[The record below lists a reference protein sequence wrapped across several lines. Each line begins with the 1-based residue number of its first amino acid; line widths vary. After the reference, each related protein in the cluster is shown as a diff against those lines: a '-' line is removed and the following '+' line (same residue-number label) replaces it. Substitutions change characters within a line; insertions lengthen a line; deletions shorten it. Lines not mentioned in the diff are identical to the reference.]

1 MNVKLI
7 VTYDPAHISSCTESV
22 RNVIAAVGGAKPAFL
37 KSKYHGIFLI
47 AVPKPKEVVKKLKAL
62 SKKNKDIFG
71 KTYRYIPVDKWV
83 SSKVTDMAKAIKSL
97 VPKIGVNEKWKMDL
111 EKRYYDKYDYNEL
124 ILKLTEVVNR
134 EKIDLKK
141 PKKIIKVEIVG
152 GNAAITL
159 LEPDE
164 FLLVS

>member
-7 VTYDPAHISSCTESV
+7 VTYDPAHISSSTEIVKNVMSV
-22 RNVIAAVGGAKPAFL
+22 VGAKPAFL

-47 AVPKPKEVVKKLKAL
+47 NVSKPKEVVKKLKAL
-62 SKKNKDIFG
+62 SKKNKDLFG

-83 SSKVTDMAKAIKSL
+83 SSKVTDMTKAIKSL

-111 EKRYYDKYDYNEL
+111 EKRYYNKYDYNEL
-124 ILKLTEVVNR
+124 ILKLTEIVNR

-152 GNAAITL
+152 SNAAITL

-164 FLLVS
+164 LLLVS

>member
-7 VTYDPAHISSCTESV
+7 ITYDPAHISSCTESV
-22 RNVIAAVGGAKPAFL
+22 KKLMDTIGAKPTFL

-47 AVPKPKEVVKKLKAL
+47 DVSKPKEVVKKLKAL
-62 SKKNKDIFG
+62 SKKNKELFG
-71 KTYRYIPVDKWV
+71 KTYRYIPVGKWV

-97 VPKIGVNEKWKMDL
+97 VPKIGLNEKWKMDL
-111 EKRYYDKYDYNEL
+111 EKRYYHKYDYNEL

-141 PKKIIKVEIVG
+141 PQKIIKVEIIG
-152 GNAAITL
+152 SRAAITL

-164 FLLVS
+164 LF

>member
-7 VTYDPAHISSCTESV
+7 ITYDPAHISSCTESV
-22 RNVIAAVGGAKPAFL
+22 KKLMDTIGAKLTFL

-47 AVPKPKEVVKKLKAL
+47 NVSKPKEVVKKLKAL
-62 SKKNKDIFG
+62 SKKNKELFG

-83 SSKVTDMAKAIKSL
+83 SSKVTDMVKAIKSL
-97 VPKIGVNEKWKMDL
+97 VPKIGLNEKWKMDL
-111 EKRYYDKYDYNEL
+111 EKRYYHKYDYNEL

-141 PKKIIKVEIVG
+141 PQKIIKVEIVG
-152 GNAAITL
+152 SGAAITL

-164 FLLVS
+164 LLLIS

>member
-7 VTYDPAHISSCTESV
+7 ITYDPAHISSCTESV
-22 RNVIAAVGGAKPAFL
+22 KKLMDTIGAKPTFL

-47 AVPKPKEVVKKLKAL
+47 NVPRPKEVIKKLKAL
-62 SKKNKDIFG
+62 SKKNKELFG

-83 SSKVTDMAKAIKSL
+83 SSKVTDMVKAIKSL
-97 VPKIGVNEKWKMDL
+97 VPKIGLNEKWKMDL
-111 EKRYYDKYDYNEL
+111 GKRYYHKYDYNEL

-141 PKKIIKVEIVG
+141 PQKIIKVEIIG
-152 GNAAITL
+152 SSAAITL

-164 FLLVS
+164 LLLIS

>member
-7 VTYDPAHISSCTESV
+7 ITYDPAHISSCTESV
-22 RNVIAAVGGAKPAFL
+22 KKLMDTIGAKPTFL

-47 AVPKPKEVVKKLKAL
+47 NVSKPKEVVKKLKAL
-62 SKKNKDIFG
+62 SKKNKELFG

-97 VPKIGVNEKWKMDL
+97 VPKIGLNEKWKMDL
-111 EKRYYDKYDYNEL
+111 EKRYYHKYDYNEL

-141 PKKIIKVEIVG
+141 PQKIIKVEIIG
-152 GNAAITL
+152 SSAAITL

-164 FLLVS
+164 LF